1 MDEVYL
7 IRVFTALLIAL
18 AAAYDDIKRYRI
30 SNRIII
36 AGLIMAVLVNIYGV
50 MHKEDVCSYVSSGV
64 VTFFIMFI
72 TCRLRAVGAG
82 DVKLS
87 GVLGLMLGAGAM
99 FKVIVCAFAGTAVAG
114 IVLIMANKCRR
125 VSMQIGPGRTRCT
138 LHTVHFG
145 VALLFG
151 VMVVMCCYVT
161 GVI

>member
-1 MDEVYL
+1 MDDVYL
-7 IRVFTALLIAL
+7 IRMFTALLIAL

-36 AGLIMAVLVNIYGV
+36 AGFIMAVLINVYG
-50 MHKEDVCSYVSSGV
+50 MMCKEAVCSYISGGV
-64 VTFFIMFI
+64 VTFFIMLV

-87 GVLGLMLGAGAM
+87 GVLGLMLGSGAM
-99 FKVIVCAFAGTAVAG
+99 FKVIVCAFVGTAVTG
-114 IVLIMANKCRR
+114 IVLIMTDKCRR
-125 VSMQIGPGRTRCT
+125 VSMQIGPERTRCT

-151 VMVVMCCYVT
+151 VIVVMCCYVT
-161 GVI
+161 GVL